1 MIATVMSMDSKILL
15 LLWRYCFLSL
25 RLSKRLNWYFWGIL
39 SEASNIF
46 GSGIML
52 EPSNCTL
59 KKKSSRPQS
68 FTGLSKLKIVCLIR
82 YYVRVASVLK
92 KTYKRKCYLGGTSVS
107 LWLARELEPPWEWKF
122 SPGQYAP
129 KPGELHR
136 AQVFVLGGG
145 WPEEGRGGWGWC

>member
-1 MIATVMSMDSKILL
+1 MIASFNSEDVMIATVMSMDSKILL

-25 RLSKRLNWYFWGIL
+25 RLSKRINWYFWGIL

-82 YYVRVASVLK
+82 HYVRVVSVLK
-92 KTYKRKCYLGGTSVS
+92 KKPIKENNVTRIVQK
-107 LWLARELEPPWEWKF
+107 
-122 SPGQYAP
+122 
-129 KPGELHR
+129 KPGFL
-136 AQVFVLGGG
+136 ADIDIIGMFFFIGSICKNVTKKIGQTVTI
-145 WPEEGRGGWGWC
+145 CA